1 MCNEENKS
9 YCKKFIIGI
18 IAVIVFAVVM
28 VTPILIL
35 KFLPDVTTCV
45 DNWKLAIIVF
55 FIVIVVC
62 TALIC
67 ITVIAV
73 KKMEISKNNDIDRN
87 REMLDQ
93 FLKDMKYQSYE
104 KKEDNIST
112 KKNVK
117 VNNIQ
122 KIFFIQR

>member
-18 IAVIVFAVVM
+18 IVVIAFAVVM

-45 DNWKLAIIVF
+45 DNWELAIIAF
-55 FIVIVVC
+55 YIVIVVC

-104 KKEDNIST
+104 KKEDNISPQ
-112 KKNVK
+112 KKRK
-117 VNNIQ
+117 S
-122 KIFFIQR
+122 K